1 MAFNGDTKL
10 GDLLDNP
17 AAKAVLGKYLPQLDS
32 AGPML
37 NMARGMSLKT
47 VAGFPQANIS
57 QETLK
62 SIIDDLAKL

>member
-17 AAKAVLGKYLPQLDS
+17 AAKAVLTKHLPQLES

-47 VAGFPQANIS
+47 VAGFPQANITA
-57 QETLK
+57 ETLQA
-62 SIIDDLAKL
+62 IIDDLGKL

>member
-10 GDLLDNP
+10 GELLDNP
-17 AAKAVLGKYLPQLDS
+17 AAKAVLAKYLPQLDS

-47 VAGFPQANIS
+47 VAGFPQANVS
-57 QETLK
+57 AEVLQK
-62 SIIDDLAKL
+62 IIDDLAKV

>member
-10 GDLLDNP
+10 GELLDNR
-17 AAKAVLGKYLPQLDS
+17 AAKAVLAKHLPQLES

-57 QETLK
+57 AEKLQA
-62 SIIDDLAKL
+62 IIAELASV

>member
-10 GDLLDNP
+10 GDVLDNP
-17 AAKAVLGKYLPQLDS
+17 AAKAVLEKHLPGIEN

-37 NMARGMSLKT
+37 AMARGMSLKT

-57 QETLK
+57 PEKLQAILA
-62 SIIDDLAKL
+62 DLGKL